1 MNPNGHHVEEKYYL
15 ILPGRYHI
23 NLDCRHI
30 LEKSSPV
37 FLNG

>member
-15 ILPGRYHI
+15 MLPNRYI
-23 NLDCRHI
+23 IFLLGQHI

-37 FLNG
+37 FLYG